1 MRPNVCFLKNFCQ
14 DFHHFGPLLEFYFK
28 SGIFAVPRL
37 MSGSVSTAICPSLH
51 PQSKKRLS
59 FETTMESTGFP
70 TATLKLLRSS
80 KKGSSLN

>member
-51 PQSKKRLS
+51 PHSKKRLS